1 MKYLHIAVISAVAAL
16 SSPAFAAP
24 GETFTVGSVQASN
37 EQQSNNN
44 LTASFTDHE
53 SGHTYS
59 FFLEAQEDSGNVGST
74 TFGLLGTSSACTLH
88 GGQPR
93 LFPSSPLNYGGSA
106 PYSQPGCGTAYAQN
120 ISIHGCVLNI
130 QAHGFIHSDAPNIA
144 YLGSSTIEVTYKKSK
159 SSAQDEIQVTL
170 YNTKEEIKL
179 SGKVTSTGGLAAVM
193 PSCE

>member
-24 GETFTVGSVQASN
+24 GETFTVGSVASD
-37 EQQSNNN
+37 ST

-59 FFLEAQEDSGNVGST
+59 FFLEALENADNVGNT
-74 TFGLLGTSSACTLH
+74 TFGLLGPSESACTLH
-88 GGQPR
+88 GGQPQ
-93 LFPSSPLNYGGSA
+93 LFPSSTPLNYGGSA

-144 YLGSSTIEVTYKKSK
+144 YLGSSTIEVRYQKTK

-170 YNTKEEIKL
+170 NTAKGDIKL
-179 SGKVTSTGGLAAVM
+179 SGKVTSTGGLDAVM
-193 PSCE
+193 PSCK

>member
-1 MKYLHIAVISAVAAL
+1 MKYLNIAVISAVAAL

-24 GETFTVGSVQASN
+24 GESFTVGSVQTP
-37 EQQSNNN
+37 NN
-44 LTASFTDHE
+44 LTATFTDHE
-53 SGHTYS
+53 SGQTYN
-59 FFLEAQEDSGNVGST
+59 FFLEAQENGGNVGNT
-74 TFGLLGTSSACTLH
+74 TFGLMGTSSACTLH

-93 LFPSSPLNYGGSA
+93 LAPSTTPFSYGGSA
-106 PYSQPGCGTAYAQN
+106 PYSEPGCGTAYSQN

-144 YLGSSTIEVTYKKSK
+144 YLGSSTIEVRYQKSK

-170 YNTKEEIKL
+170 NTAKEEIKL

-193 PSCE
+193 PSCK